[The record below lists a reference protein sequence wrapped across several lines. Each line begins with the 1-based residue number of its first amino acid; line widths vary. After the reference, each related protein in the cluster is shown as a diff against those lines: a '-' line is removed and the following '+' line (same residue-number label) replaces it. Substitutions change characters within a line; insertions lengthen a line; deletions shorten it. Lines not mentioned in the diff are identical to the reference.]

1 MKVRAIMYAAVF
13 TAGVQA
19 LAIYSVQPAAVDG
32 VRPAPAALAA
42 AAPSAARAELSVTA
56 PFLMPASP
64 GAAAEPALT
73 RKGAL
78 KSANATGSAMASAT
92 EKQDNTRPL
101 YDAVVHQKNR
111 MVPQHKM
118 ARRQIARWQRRLS
131 MTYARSNQWNNAGN
145 Y

>member
-32 VRPAPAALAA
+32 VRPAPTALAA
-42 AAPSAARAELSVTA
+42 TAPSAARAELSVTA

-78 KSANATGSAMASAT
+78 KSANAAGVAMASAT
-92 EKQDNTRPL
+92 EKLNNSRPL
-101 YDAVVHQKNR
+101 YDAVVHQNR

-118 ARRQIARWQRRLS
+118 ARRQRARWQQRLS
-131 MTYARSNQWNNAGN
+131 MTYARSSQWNNAGN